1 MTNSKGAVARYV
13 RYYDV
18 YSADGTRL
26 RAWTND
32 AKGPTVLLS
41 NGLGTNPHSWPA
53 FLSPDCG
60 IRIVSWNHRGVG
72 GSERPASKRV
82 DLDSYI
88 EDAIAVMDDAGIES
102 AVVAGWSAGVT
113 VAFEL
118 AARFPT
124 RVDGIL
130 AVAGVPG
137 NTFATMLAPLRIPP
151 AISKR
156 LMSNLAH
163 VGKFGGTYAHPL
175 SRNIPWTS
183 WTANLVRYSRF
194 IRPEADTEDLRI
206 LMQEFCRTD
215 PGWYAHLALG
225 VLKQRRIPLSGVR
238 VPVTFIAGEYD
249 FLTGSRDMLSASQ
262 RIPGARF
269 VELTASHFI
278 SIEFPGAVKAELL
291 ALLQRAEKEKAAREE
306 AVKNAANVEPI
317 TKASMPAEKA
327 VAGKAVVRKIADAK
341 KAPAKK
347 SATNK
352 TAG

>member
-1 MTNSKGAVARYV
+1 MTAEGKTPVARYV

-18 YSADGTRL
+18 HSADGTRL

-60 IRIVSWNHRGVG
+60 IRIVSWNHRGIS
-72 GSERPASKRV
+72 GSARPTDGRV

-88 EDAIAVMDDAGIES
+88 EDAVAVMDDAGIES

-118 AARFPT
+118 AARFPH

-137 NTFATMLAPLRIPP
+137 NTYATMLAPFKVPP
-151 AISKR
+151 AIAKHLMANITHAGR
-156 LMSNLAH
+156 L
-163 VGKFGGTYAHPL
+163 GGSYAHPL

-183 WTANLVRYSRF
+183 WTANLLRYSRL
-194 IRPEADTEDLRI
+194 IRPEANTEDLRI

-215 PGWYAHLALG
+215 PSWYAHLALG
-225 VLKQRRIPLSGVR
+225 VLRQRRISLSGIR
-238 VPVTFIAGEYD
+238 VPVTFLAGKHD
-249 FLTGSRDMLSASQ
+249 ILTGSRDMLTASQ
-262 RIPGARF
+262 RIPGSRF
-269 VELTASHFI
+269 RELAASHFI
-278 SIEFPGAVKAELL
+278 SIEFPQIVTVELL
-291 ALLQRAEKEKAAREE
+291 DLIQRAEKEKAAREL
-306 AVKNAANVEPI
+306 AVAAGANVKPI
-317 TKASMPAEKA
+317 KA
-327 VAGKAVVRKIADAK
+327 
-341 KAPAKK
+341 APAKK
-347 SATNK
+347 VATKKAVARKVATKKTSPKPEQKESA
-352 TAG
+352 G